1 MRTTHATK
9 ANDTSSRSHA
19 ITQIKIQEQGV
30 KQCGKLLLVDLAG
43 SERAQDCQSNN
54 KDRQAEGAEIN
65 QSLLGLKECVRALDQ
80 QKGQASQG
88 QHVPFRQSKLTM
100 VLRDSFLASEKVK
113 IVMLT
118 CICPGM
124 SSANHTLN
132 SLRYAERL
140 KEKSHQG
147 QGGNRGRG
155 QAAQEQ
161 TNEELRLFME
171 KHGKTLDH
179 NREAQADAA
188 AQQQA
193 RFNNMFYQDDRIDE
207 LEETDQDMQLLNDDA
222 NDLVM
227 GQEVEDDVA
236 IVQASRQQPGGQY
249 SKKSPNAMA
258 GSTRK
263 GTNLQNISNTVHGNA
278 RQGTNQSQL
287 MRQQQPSGENKCPSA
302 TATSSQPQ
310 KRVVSHQNQFSNKQG
325 QPSTQGLPSSKMS
338 PALAKAMGGAQAKG
352 AAPRKTTT
360 APSAGGHMQIKPRGH
375 QSQSQAQDIHVDQ
388 VP

>member
-43 SERAQDCQSNN
+43 SERAQDCMSNN

-100 VLRDSFLASEKVK
+100 VLRDSFIASEKVK

-140 KEKSHQG
+140 KEKAGQG
-147 QGGNRGRG
+147 QGGNRG
-155 QAAQEQ
+155 QKALNQDQ
-161 TNEELRLFME
+161 INEELRVFME
-171 KHGKTLDH
+171 KHGKTLDQ
-179 NREAQADAA
+179 NDEDQANANA
-188 AQQQA
+188 
-193 RFNNMFYQDDRIDE
+193 NN
-207 LEETDQDMQLLNDDA
+207 N
-222 NDLVM
+222 
-227 GQEVEDDVA
+227 G
-236 IVQASRQQPGGQY
+236 
-249 SKKSPNAMA
+249 
-258 GSTRK
+258 
-263 GTNLQNISNTVHGNA
+263 
-278 RQGTNQSQL
+278 QSQ
-287 MRQQQPSGENKCPSA
+287 
-302 TATSSQPQ
+302 
-310 KRVVSHQNQFSNKQG
+310 
-325 QPSTQGLPSSKMS
+325 
-338 PALAKAMGGAQAKG
+338 
-352 AAPRKTTT
+352 
-360 APSAGGHMQIKPRGH
+360 
-375 QSQSQAQDIHVDQ
+375 
-388 VP
+388 